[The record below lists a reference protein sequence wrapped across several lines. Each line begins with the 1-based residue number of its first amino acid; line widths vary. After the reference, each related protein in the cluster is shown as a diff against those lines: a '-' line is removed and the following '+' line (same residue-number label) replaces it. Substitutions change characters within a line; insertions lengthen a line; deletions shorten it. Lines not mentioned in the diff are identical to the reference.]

1 MGYDNDTMTPH
12 GFRSMASTMLNR
24 ALDKEGRRLWD
35 KDLIEQQLAHV
46 DGTVRGDYNRA
57 DSQDAIQQRR
67 VMLQYWADYLDQ
79 LREGARVIPFRNAG
93 L

>member
-1 MGYDNDTMTPH
+1 
-12 GFRSMASTMLNR
+12 MLKKSVLYFNWK
-24 ALDKEGRRLWD
+24 ANVYKCYSNPIV
-35 KDLIEQQLAHV
+35 LIEQQLAHV

-79 LREGARVIPFRNAG
+79 LRDGAQIIPIRADA
-93 L
+93 LSLP